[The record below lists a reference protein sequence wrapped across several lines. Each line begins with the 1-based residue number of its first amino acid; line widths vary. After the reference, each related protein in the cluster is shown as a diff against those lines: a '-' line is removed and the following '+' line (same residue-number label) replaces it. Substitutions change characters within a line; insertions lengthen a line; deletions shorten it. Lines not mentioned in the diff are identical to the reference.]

1 MIDSLKKYLSKE
13 NLSDDK
19 VTDITEALLQSQED
33 YNLRGKWEKD
43 LKQIRQK
50 QKRRKYAIGV
60 TIVAIVTILA
70 LIFVLNSQQEEVSA
84 IPYAQNYLQESPYP
98 ISQYRGETTVTL
110 NLLKAQE
117 AYEQKDY
124 KTAIRYFEVVAEEN
138 KLSANDQFYLGLAYL
153 YDNKT
158 EQSLANFQALEQ
170 TQSTTFQFGLELRF
184 FLGVNHILLKQNKEA
199 KTYLESLKGSQ
210 WERATIDA
218 LLEKIDREE

>member
-1 MIDSLKKYLSKE
+1 MTDSLKKYLSDEK
-13 NLSDDK
+13 LSDDE

-43 LKQIRQK
+43 LKQIQR
-50 QKRRKYAIGV
+50 KRKVRKYAIGF
-60 TIVAIVTILA
+60 TLLAIVALLVS
-70 LIFVLNSQQEEVSA
+70 IFMLNNQQAEVST

-98 ISQYRGETTVTL
+98 ISQYRGETAVDL

-153 YDNKT
+153 YDHKT

-170 TQSTTFQFGLELRF
+170 AQNAAFQFDTELRF
-184 FLGVNHILLKQNKEA
+184 FLGLNHVLLGQNKEA
-199 KTYLESLKGSQ
+199 KVYLESLKGST
-210 WERATIDA
+210 WERATIDG
-218 LLEKIDREE
+218 LLERIKGK